1 MTECSCWCEY
11 PNLNHKKDNGKWK
24 CKDNYECVRNLERIK
39 NKHGGYYL
47 RKTKCIKK
55 GEGNG

>member
-11 PNLNHKKDNGKWK
+11 PNLNYKKDNGKWK
-24 CKDNYECVRNLERIK
+24 CKDKYECVRNLERIK
-39 NKHGGYYL
+39 NKNGGYYL

-55 GEGNG
+55 GE